1 MSGQRVGVVGNEQ
14 LAGAVESAG
23 GTAVVDGAS
32 VLETVEF
39 AVATGVDAVLEI
51 VRSTVEV
58 PVLIV
63 GSVDGLA
70 SVPADRAG
78 AAIERAVRGTTET
91 ESHPVIGVSG
101 PEGGS
106 IGIFDVALMAAEP
119 ARISEFSVGGVDGR
133 IAQFRADGVVAST
146 PAGSHGY
153 NRRAGGPIVA
163 AGTGVASIVPIA
175 PFSTSAGHWVS
186 PIDAVELAIERDET
200 PVELLVDGRRERVID
215 TDESIELSIVG
226 ALETYTFPDL
236 VSPRGGE
243 KPLSP

>member
-1 MSGQRVGVVGNEQ
+1 MSGQRVGVAGDERLVGPIEALGCEAIAIGTPPFESVPLVIGAGEEAIVD
-14 LAGAVESAG
+14 LARARIDAPVLPVA
-23 GTAVVDGAS
+23 VDGG
-32 VLETVEF
+32 F
-39 AVATGVDAVLEI
+39 
-51 VRSTVEV
+51 
-58 PVLIV
+58 
-63 GSVDGLA
+63 A
-70 SVPADRAG
+70 SVPFGSVEAALEYVLGSDPETDRHSIVEASG
-78 AAIERAVRGTTET
+78 A
-91 ESHPVIGVSG
+91 
-101 PEGGS
+101 
-106 IGIFDVALMAAEP
+106 FDPIPALFDIALMAAEP
-119 ARISEFSVGGVDGR
+119 ARISEFSVHTDDDLVSR
-133 IAQFRADGVVAST
+133 FRADGVVVST

>member
-1 MSGQRVGVVGNEQ
+1 MSGQRVGVVGDEQ

-39 AVATGVDAVLEI
+39 AVAGGIDAVLEI
-51 VRSTVEV
+51 VRSAAEV

-70 SVPADRAG
+70 SVPLGRAG
-78 AAIERAVRGTTET
+78 TAIERAIQGAPET
-91 ESHPVIGVSG
+91 ECHPIIAVSG
-101 PEGGS
+101 HEETS
-106 IGIFDVALMAAEP
+106 TGIFDVALMAAEP
-119 ARISEFSVGGVDGR
+119 ARISEFSVGGADGR

-163 AGTGVASIVPIA
+163 AGTGIASIVPIA

-186 PIDAVELAIERDET
+186 PIDAVELTIERDET

-226 ALETYTFPDL
+226 TLEAYTFPDL
-236 VSPRGGE
+236 ASPRGADE
-243 KPLSP
+243 ASSP